1 MPSQFSPG
9 WRESLRLAFLCYV
22 TVEVRTGSLFV
33 QLHELQTMTA
43 NSLWS
48 SLQVESLDIRY
59 VSGMKEADFSAYL
72 CLWLGPYEGGLLS

>member
-1 MPSQFSPG
+1 M
-9 WRESLRLAFLCYV
+9 WLAFLCYV
-22 TVEVRTGSLFV
+22 AAEIRTGSLFV

-72 CLWLGPYEGGLLS
+72 CLWDHMREGSYLDF